1 MALIATTKRLI
12 LGAGSTGQA
21 VARHFQARGFVS
33 KLQTRTSKTL
43 KSEFHNE
50 FPGVKTYFGPLK
62 TEYLDQ
68 FEEIVV
74 SPGVAPETEGIGN
87 TYSR

>member
-12 LGAGSTGQA
+12 LGAGSTQA
-21 VARHFQARGFVS
+21 VARHFQALGIRFEVAD
-33 KLQTRTSKTL
+33 TRTSKTL

-74 SPGVAPETEGIGN
+74 SPGWLPRPKGSVIHIRA
-87 TYSR
+87 

>member
-21 VARHFQARGFVS
+21 VARHFQALGIRFEVAD
-33 KLQTRTSKTL
+33 TRTSKTL

-50 FPGVKTYFGPLK
+50 FIFCRNRHRHAFFFVG
-62 TEYLDQ
+62 
-68 FEEIVV
+68 IVIH
-74 SPGVAPETEGIGN
+74 ENI
-87 TYSR
+87 

>member
-21 VARHFQARGFVS
+21 VARHFQTLGIRFEVAD
-33 KLQTRTSKTL
+33 TRTSKTL
-43 KSEFHNE
+43 KSKFHNK

-74 SPGVAPETEGIGN
+74 SPGVAPDH
-87 TYSR
+87 RRDQ

>member
-21 VARHFQARGFVS
+21 VARHFQALGIRFEVAD
-33 KLQTRTSKTL
+33 TRTSKTL

-87 TYSR
+87 TY